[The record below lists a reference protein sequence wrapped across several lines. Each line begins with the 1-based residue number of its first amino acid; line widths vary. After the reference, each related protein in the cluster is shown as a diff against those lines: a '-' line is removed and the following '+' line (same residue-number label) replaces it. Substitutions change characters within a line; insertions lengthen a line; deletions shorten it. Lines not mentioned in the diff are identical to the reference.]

1 MKPWRFLI
9 ASAAILFGAGA
20 CYPVPLDDPTVPAES
35 PAASTLLPAQTLPP
49 GPTALPSV
57 LTAQPSVPPLP
68 PGPTLLPVTSGP
80 ASRATPSLEPAG
92 PAAFRTLA
100 PTPTVTPPS
109 PNPAYALLTVRIQ
122 AVQIGDDDGGRAAR
136 ITPQQFKRWV
146 DKANEIFARAS
157 VRLLYDPALDFTAFK
172 RTLLNNMTGNG
183 DANWASEVEA
193 GNLVAAAYP
202 GKLLVLI
209 THGPGQQATGG
220 GFSSSGYNFVQMP
233 GFDDTSVCGYQNI
246 GALAHEVGHYFG
258 LSHTF
263 TRQFA
268 GLASAESYLTAYAND
283 PKVVDGDGLT
293 DTPPD
298 PFINTPQ
305 FQCNP
310 KESITLN
317 GRAFSLPRLNVM
329 SYYSTAGV
337 DRTDLT
343 AQQSA
348 IVRWVLGVRSKNQ
361 MATPTNLDSLGST
374 LFATV
379 PLKDQTGVN
388 CGVQDMSSFGDTPR
402 WSGGRQLF
410 CSAQP
415 NSALS
420 FSVSTAIAGKYTVNL
435 YATTAPDFGT
445 IQTLVDGK
453 PLGAPIDLYA
463 PIVLPTGRLSPGTVD
478 LATGTHT
485 LGFRVVGKN
494 AASTNYSLGL
504 NAFRLTP
511 GG

>member
-1 MKPWRFLI
+1 MKSLRFLI
-9 ASAAILFGAGA
+9 AAATILIGTGA
-20 CYPVPLDDPTVPAES
+20 CVPVPLDDPTVTAGS
-35 PAASTLLPAQTLPP
+35 PAAPTVVPA
-49 GPTALPSV
+49 
-57 LTAQPSVPPLP
+57 LTVP
-68 PGPTLLPVTSGP
+68 PGPTLLPVSGNP
-80 ASRATPSLEPAG
+80 APNATPSLEPAG

-100 PTPTVTPPS
+100 PTPTVTPPL
-109 PNPAYALLTVRIQ
+109 PNPAYPLLTARIQ
-122 AVQIGDDDGGRAAR
+122 AIQIGDDDGGRAAR

-146 DKANEIFARAS
+146 DKANEVFARAS
-157 VRLLYDPALDFTAFK
+157 IRLLYDPGLDFTAFK
-172 RTLLNNMTGNG
+172 RTLINDMTGNG
-183 DANWASEVEA
+183 DTNWVREVEA

-202 GKLLVLI
+202 GKLLVLF

-220 GFSSSGYNFVQMP
+220 GFSSSSYNFVQMP

-246 GALAHEVGHYFG
+246 GALAHELGHYFG

-263 TRQFA
+263 TRQFS
-268 GLASAESYLTAYAND
+268 GQASAEAYLTAYAND
-283 PKVVDGDGLT
+283 PKIVEGDGLT

-310 KESITLN
+310 KDSITLN
-317 GRAFSLPRLNVM
+317 GRVFPLPRLNIM
-329 SYYSTAGV
+329 SYYSTTGV

-348 IVRWVLGVRSKNQ
+348 IARWVLGVRSKNQ
-361 MATPTNLDSLGST
+361 MATPTNLDPVGVT
-374 LFATV
+374 LFASV
-379 PLKDQTGVN
+379 PIKDQSGVN
-388 CGVQDMSSFGDTPR
+388 CSVQDMASFGDTIR
-402 WSGGRQLF
+402 WSGQRQLF

-415 NSALS
+415 NSALG
-420 FSVSTAIAGKYTVNL
+420 FSVSVATAGRYTVNL
-435 YATTAPDFGT
+435 YATTAPDYASVQAF
-445 IQTLVDGK
+445 VDGQ
-453 PLGAPIDLYA
+453 PLGGPIDLYA
-463 PIVLPTGRLSPGTVD
+463 PIVLPTGKLSVGVVD
-478 LATGTHT
+478 LVTGTHT